1 MASKAIINMLSGKWQ
16 KDPTEEEI
24 KAWNNGTNDI
34 FVGNIKYTKE
44 ELDRLK
50 KKSQKTL
57 SKSNTIKSNSSSKM
71 DKNSKQLNKNTNNKI
86 EKNKIY
92 KFHDISK
99 IAVLDTETTWKDE
112 VMSIGIVIAD
122 VETKREIRSEY
133 YIISPEYESGGMFSN
148 TLFDT
153 PKKKTKVL
161 SREEAI
167 EGIESVL
174 DEEAVST
181 IFAYNA
187 SFDYRHLPE
196 LASYTWVDIMKIA
209 AYKQYNRAITDDM
222 ECCLSGRLKR
232 GYGVEQILG
241 MLKPRYRETHNA
253 YFDAIDELEIVKLLE
268 LDIDVYENAILN

>member
-1 MASKAIINMLSGKWQ
+1 MNEMNKLDG
-16 KDPTEEEI
+16 I
-24 KAWNNGTNDI
+24 KR
-34 FVGNIKYTKE
+34 F
-44 ELDRLK
+44 
-50 KKSQKTL
+50 
-57 SKSNTIKSNSSSKM
+57 
-71 DKNSKQLNKNTNNKI
+71 
-86 EKNKIY
+86 
-92 KFHDISK
+92 
-99 IAVLDTETTWKDE
+99 AVLDTETTWTDE

-209 AYKQYNRAITDDM
+209 AYKQYNRAITDEM
-222 ECCLSGRLKR
+222 ACCLSGRLKR